1 MSENRLP
8 DYLDHIQQ
16 AATDARSFV
25 EGMAKD
31 DFLADKRTQQA
42 VIMSLIV
49 IGEAAT
55 KVMDG
60 YVMARPVNL
69 EVRSRLLSI
78 GRQVVH
84 NRGFN
89 GCGVQDITAAAEI
102 PKGSFYNY
110 FASKEDFAAEILEEY
125 WTSIETRH
133 GPIFYDARV
142 KPLERIGQFFQALV
156 LEHGEHEY
164 SLGCLIGNLSL
175 EMSNGSEQTRKRLA
189 DVLARWEGLLASCL
203 REAQQ
208 RRELSETH
216 DAEALASVIVEGW
229 EGAVMRGKV
238 LRDGAPLQRFVSM
251 VLPRLLE

>member
-1 MSENRLP
+1 MLAAMNSSIRL
-8 DYLDHIQQ
+8 DKRELILAKGSQVMTRRGYHGTGVMEIVQ
-16 AATDARSFV
+16 AA
-25 EGMAKD
+25 G
-31 DFLADKRTQQA
+31 
-42 VIMSLIV
+42 
-49 IGEAAT
+49 
-55 KVMDG
+55 
-60 YVMARPVNL
+60 
-69 EVRSRLLSI
+69 
-78 GRQVVH
+78 
-84 NRGFN
+84 
-89 GCGVQDITAAAEI
+89 I
-102 PKGSFYNY
+102 PKGSFYHY